1 MEIQKANMHSPK
13 EEIAHDPFLMKGMEK
28 ALERIVKAVNER
40 EKIVIYGCYDV
51 DSITAISLLMLV
63 SKYLNAD
70 VEYFVSNNIDDKF
83 DINSDE
89 VKNYIKLLGT
99 KLIVTVGCGINSIS
113 QVELCRRLGID
124 VIITDYHKCKDTLP
138 DTVVVNPNQKKCN
151 YPFKDLAAVGVAFKL
166 SQAIS
171 MYYQMKYISK
181 YLDLVTLG
189 TVFHGV
195 NLYGENRIMVEE
207 GLSHFN
213 CTNNYGLKALLKV
226 YNINSIDLFNIYNL
240 AQNIIS
246 SMKCKRTVDNARIAV
261 ELFTTSSMDRAEQI
275 AKYLKNET
283 LGSENMLYKS
293 FLKY

>member
-1 MEIQKANMHSPK
+1 MEIQKANIYSPK
-13 EEIAHDPFLMKGMEK
+13 ELIAYDPLLMKGMKE
-28 ALERIVKAVNER
+28 ALERIAKAVNER
-40 EKIVIYGCYDV
+40 EKIVIYGYYDV

-63 SKYLNAD
+63 LKYLNAD
-70 VEYFVSNNIDDKF
+70 VEYFVSSSVDDKF

-89 VKNYIKLLGT
+89 VKNYIKLFGT

-113 QVELCRRLGID
+113 QVELCKKLGID
-124 VIITDYHKCKDTLP
+124 VVITDYHKCKDTLP
-138 DTVVVNPNQKKCN
+138 NTDIVNPNQKDCN
-151 YPFKDLAAVGVAFKL
+151 YPFKDLSAVGVAFKL

-171 MYYQMKYISK
+171 MYYQMRYISK

-189 TVFHGV
+189 TVFHGA
-195 NLYGENRIMVEE
+195 NLHGENKIMVEE
-207 GLSHFN
+207 GLLHFN

-226 YNINSIDLFNIYNL
+226 YNINSMDVFNIYDL

-246 SMKCKRTVDNARIAV
+246 PMKCRRTVDNARIAV

-283 LGSENMLYKS
+283 LGNESILYKS